1 MADDIV
7 RPPFVGKFHF
17 KIGDLDIG
25 QFTEVTGLSVSI
37 DVEELAE
44 GGQNAY
50 THKLLGRMRW
60 PNIVFKRGL
69 TNSDALFTWLSGF
82 SGDGLSGNQNRVVP
96 QTGSITVVH
105 QNGKPFRTWSLTGVK
120 PIKWSGPRLAASSRD
135 LAIEE
140 LEVCHSGFTVT
151 KQ

>member
-1 MADDIV
+1 MADDII
-7 RPPFVGKFHF
+7 RPPFAGKFHF

-25 QFTEVTGLSVSI
+25 SFTEVTGLAVSI

-82 SGDGLSGNQNRVVP
+82 SGDGLNGNGNRVVAE
-96 QTGSITVVH
+96 TGSITVVYP
-105 QNGKPFRTWSLTGVK
+105 NGKPFRSWSLTGVK

-135 LAIEE
+135 LAVEE

-151 KQ
+151 